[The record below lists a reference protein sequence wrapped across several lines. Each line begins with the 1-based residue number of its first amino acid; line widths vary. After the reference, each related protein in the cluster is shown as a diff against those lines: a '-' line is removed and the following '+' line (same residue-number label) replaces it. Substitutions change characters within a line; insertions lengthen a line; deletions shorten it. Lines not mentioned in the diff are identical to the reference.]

1 MKNSENKKNYQELI
15 HSNEILTILFL
26 ICMEVISDVEANV
39 IKAEN
44 EEKLI
49 NKKYMNKEDF
59 INIKFWFEDKCSRL
73 FKKDIDMSYYTKLAW
88 DARAAINE
96 YGDVNWFIPDDDS
109 IRLPW

>member
-1 MKNSENKKNYQELI
+1 
-15 HSNEILTILFL
+15 
-26 ICMEVISDVEANV
+26 MEVISDVEANV

-73 FKKDIDMSYYTKLAW
+73 FKKDIDMSSKFKIFLFNINADKNGIINLIHFLDLVSLKSLKFENESEKKDIKYYFDLF
-88 DARAAINE
+88 
-96 YGDVNWFIPDDDS
+96 YH
-109 IRLPW
+109 